1 MKIKY
6 LAFIAIRN
14 LISNRLRTLLTLG
27 GVIIGITTIVFLV
40 SLGFGLQKIVT
51 NQVATLDEMKNFDVE
66 YGESEIIKINDEK
79 ISKINNIDQVEKVKP
94 TINIASK
101 IHFGSSAISAV
112 IYGVDKEY
120 LEMIRF
126 SPQQGEIFSEG
137 GQNMAIINQA
147 ALNLLFSEGE
157 NRDIIGKKISADYII
172 TNDLLENKDE
182 DKKIYKDNQL
192 EVVGLDS
199 SVEHPYIYV
208 PIDTLR
214 AQGVV
219 NYSNLKVKVDKL
231 ENIDNVRER
240 VENLGYSTNYVGD
253 TVNQINQFFDIF
265 KIILGGFGG
274 IAMVVAGMG
283 MFNTLTVSLLERIR
297 EVGLFKAL
305 GLKRRD
311 IRFLFLIEAVVLGF
325 TGGTMGLLSGYLIG
339 FLLNLSIN
347 ILAEARN
354 ALAVEFFY
362 TPWYFALSI
371 ALFSILIGIITGFY
385 PARRAVKINALDAL
399 RYE

>member
-253 TVNQINQFFDIF
+253 SVNQINID
-265 KIILGGFGG
+265 
-274 IAMVVAGMG
+274 
-283 MFNTLTVSLLERIR
+283 
-297 EVGLFKAL
+297 
-305 GLKRRD
+305 
-311 IRFLFLIEAVVLGF
+311 
-325 TGGTMGLLSGYLIG
+325 LSG
-339 FLLNLSIN
+339 
-347 ILAEARN
+347 
-354 ALAVEFFY
+354 
-362 TPWYFALSI
+362 
-371 ALFSILIGIITGFY
+371 
-385 PARRAVKINALDAL
+385 
-399 RYE
+399 